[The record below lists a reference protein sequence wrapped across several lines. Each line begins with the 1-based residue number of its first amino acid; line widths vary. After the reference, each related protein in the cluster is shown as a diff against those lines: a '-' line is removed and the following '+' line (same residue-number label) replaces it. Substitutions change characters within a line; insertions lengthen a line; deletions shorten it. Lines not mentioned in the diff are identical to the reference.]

1 MRFLFCCE
9 FYHPSVGGVQEVM
22 RQVAERLVERGHE
35 VTVATTAL
43 PDRRTR
49 VHNGVTI
56 EEFAVT
62 GNLVS
67 GLEGEVERYRSF
79 VAGFGADAVLIK
91 AAQQWTFDAL
101 WPVLGALSSRKI
113 FIPCGFSGLYD
124 SNFAAYYERLRDV
137 LPQLDHL
144 IFYAEDYRDIAF
156 VRQLGLRNFS
166 LIPNGAC
173 EREFMDEEPRS
184 DLRARLGIAPD
195 AFVFLSVGSLTSIKG
210 HTETV
215 EAYAR
220 MDTGGA
226 ASALIINGNRPRP
239 STTRQPGRWQL
250 AAQLGRHLVRTLR
263 EEGLRSTVRRVRARL
278 EGRGA
283 SDVEGQIRYW
293 SQIAASQPGKQVV
306 LVDLPRSDL
315 VDAYRM
321 ADLFVFASNI
331 EYSPLV
337 LFEAAA
343 AGTPFLSVPVG
354 NAEEI
359 AHRTGAGLICPAPI
373 DERGFTRVA
382 PAQLAV
388 AMQRA
393 MGDRTR
399 LKEMGRRGRAAWR
412 AHFTWQRIAEQYE
425 EVLRGPAAAPNI

>member
-49 VHNGVTI
+49 VHNGVRI

-113 FIPCGFSGLYD
+113 FIPCGFSRLYD
-124 SNFAAYYERLRDV
+124 PNFAAYYEQMRNV
-137 LPQLDHL
+137 LPQIDHF

-156 VRQLGLRNFS
+156 VRQAGLRNFS
-166 LIPNGAC
+166 IVPNGAC
-173 EREFMDEEPRS
+173 EREFGDDKPRS
-184 DLRARLGIAPD
+184 DLRTRLGVDAN

-215 EAYAR
+215 EAFAR
-220 MDTGGA
+220 MDTGGVP
-226 ASALIINGNRPRP
+226 STLIINGSKP
-239 STTRQPGRWQL
+239 SLATTRQPGRWQL
-250 AAQLGRHLVRTLR
+250 AVQLGRHLVHNVR
-263 EEGLRSTVRRVRARL
+263 ERGLRSTARRVWARL

-306 LVDLPRSDL
+306 LVNLPRSDL
-315 VDAYRM
+315 VDAYRT

-331 EYSPLV
+331 ECSPLV
-337 LFEAAA
+337 LYEAVA

-359 AHRTGAGLICPAPI
+359 ARRTGAGLICPAPI
-373 DERGFTRVA
+373 DEWGFTRVA
-382 PAQLAV
+382 PAELAV

-393 MGDRTR
+393 MGDRAK

-412 AHFTWQRIAEQYE
+412 AHFTWQRISEQYE
-425 EVLRGPAAAPNI
+425 EILRGPVAAPNA